1 MSIDQIASEALKL
14 PARDRALLAESLWAS
29 LSDPNMIENK
39 QDDSEAVKLAVE
51 RDQEM
56 ETGDV
61 EPVSHDQLMSR
72 LRQ

>member
-1 MSIDQIASEALKL
+1 
-14 PARDRALLAESLWAS
+14 
-29 LSDPNMIENK
+29 
-39 QDDSEAVKLAVE
+39 VKLAVE

>member
-1 MSIDQIASEALKL
+1 VSIDQNASEALKL

>member
-1 MSIDQIASEALKL
+1 VSIDQIASEALKL